1 MRTTFALWRC
11 RPSDVSN
18 ILPEH
23 RIDIFIFRTTKRR
36 GRTFAHL
43 RGRTVCGPSAKVMLY
58 LTTIVSSWCCWIR
71 MADLLVA
78 TTMLTTIVVEMKEKV
93 GRCVPYGSGYFI
105 FTQSLPFS
113 PECYLCLDE
122 VWMNIFRWH
131 LYWSILYA
139 EDVPLCSFFAPLS
152 LFSRINQNWVINGC
166 YCHCYLSY
174 FLSQIFSLANEMRTT
189 QNQVKW
195 QAISAFAFA
204 VIQITS
210 CMAATEDC

>member
-93 GRCVPYGSGYFI
+93 GRCVPYMALDTS
-105 FTQSLPFS
+105 SLR
-113 PECYLCLDE
+113 
-122 VWMNIFRWH
+122 NH
-131 LYWSILYA
+131 
-139 EDVPLCSFFAPLS
+139 S
-152 LFSRINQNWVINGC
+152 LFLRNAIYVWTRYGWTFFGGIC
-166 YCHCYLSY
+166 TEAYCMPRMFLFVPSLRLYLS
-174 FLSQIFSLANEMRTT
+174 SRE
-189 QNQVKW
+189 
-195 QAISAFAFA
+195 
-204 VIQITS
+204 
-210 CMAATEDC
+210 